1 MSRPRKVI
9 SIDEAIERLEAKAV
23 TAAANSSATGKA
35 TSALLNIGHHL
46 YALQM
51 IKALSSTDPVAGQ
64 TLAASQRFLA
74 ANSVKRTPGFDDDS
88 ADGADN
94 YAAHLDKLSAG
105 LDLPYPDD
113 GSDIE
118 DYNILEDNSK

>member
-1 MSRPRKVI
+1 MSRPRKPI

-74 ANSVKRTPGFDDDS
+74 ANSVKREPSYGDY
-88 ADGADN
+88 DGDGTS
-94 YAAHLDKLSAG
+94 DG
-105 LDLPYPDD
+105 LEDMVFPFLED
-113 GSDIE
+113 GSPNP
-118 DYNILEDNSK
+118 DYDPNDNPLAKR